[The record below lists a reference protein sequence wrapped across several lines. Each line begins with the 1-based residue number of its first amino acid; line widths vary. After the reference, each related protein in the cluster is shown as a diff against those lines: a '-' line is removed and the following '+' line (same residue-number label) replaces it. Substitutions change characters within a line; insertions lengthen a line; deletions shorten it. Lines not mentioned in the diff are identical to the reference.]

1 MPQRPLT
8 GSSRRYRRETVRYP
22 GVPIIELERADLLAK
37 YDEQLRTDAP
47 SAVAVAFL
55 GPLHLV
61 TFPWGQGWVTYRDFG
76 GADGAT
82 IRRWVGEVLDHFRS
96 DPAIRTVK
104 WKARGHD
111 EAPGLHEALLDH
123 GFTPGEPESVM
134 VGTARALAVDVPL
147 PEGIVL
153 RRIRDE
159 PDVRR
164 MGQMQR
170 EVFGDLDVDDMVAA
184 LLHRQSLD
192 DGMQLWV
199 AEHEGRIV
207 SSGRL
212 EPVAGTDFAGLWGGS
227 TVEPWRNHGLYR
239 ALTAVRARS
248 ALDHGKTLIHS
259 DSSEQSR
266 PILERHGFLAVTTIR
281 PYTHTLGSS
290 ERNGRP

>member
-1 MPQRPLT
+1 MPAA
-8 GSSRRYRRETVRYP
+8 SSHSGKANRIVSPADRYAEAP
-22 GVPIIELERADLLAK
+22 MSELERADLLAK

-61 TFPWGQGWVTYRDFG
+61 SFPWGQGWVTYRDFS

-96 DPAIRTVK
+96 DPAIRSVK

-134 VGTARALAVDVPL
+134 IGPARTLAVDVAL

-159 PDVRR
+159 SDVRR
-164 MGQMQR
+164 LAQMQH
-170 EVFGDLDVDDMVAA
+170 EVFGDVDVDGMTVA

-192 DGMQLWV
+192 DGMELWV
-199 AEHEGRIV
+199 AEHEGRVVGKID
-207 SSGRL
+207 
-212 EPVAGTDFAGLWGGS
+212 VALHSPPRGAQ
-227 TVEPWRNHGLYR
+227 PR
-239 ALTAVRARS
+239 ADLPQFVR
-248 ALDHGKTLIHS
+248 H
-259 DSSEQSR
+259 
-266 PILERHGFLAVTTIR
+266 PVTTLLADSARLLAEILT
-281 PYTHTLGSS
+281 PGDG
-290 ERNGRP
+290 GRMNESRMNESRWTRAA